1 MIQDAATR
9 AALEPLYSLLLST
22 VVVLARL
29 LGKPCPVVT
38 RAERR
43 SERRSLAAD

>member
-22 VVVLARL
+22 VVVMARL
-29 LGKPCPVVT
+29 LGKPCPVQT
-38 RAERR
+38 REDRR
-43 SERRSLAAD
+43 QQRRVMLE

>member
-9 AALEPLYSLLLST
+9 AALEPLYSLALSM

-29 LGKPCPVVT
+29 LGKPCPVQT
-38 RAERR
+38 REERR
-43 SERRSLAAD
+43 RQRINVLD